1 MSPCALLVLGRLPSG
16 ACRPPASA
24 TRLPRRLPCS
34 CYCLPAAD
42 VRHSAHSTS
51 GLPCRDAG
59 LPAPATS
66 PPCPPGPPAVR
77 PPCSARRSGLP
88 ARLGTAVPPASL
100 PPCLARWR
108 LPGSLLHCSAAH
120 VAACLRA
127 RLLNCSVLTCC
138 VGRYCSAAAVHQ
150 SIHLSG
156 RCAAVRGASHPALRA
171 SGASLLDQLHCSPGS
186 SALCDCAG
194 YCVCLL
200 SLICLG

>member
-1 MSPCALLVLGRLPSG
+1 MPPCSCSAASRLAPAGRR
-16 ACRPPASA
+16 RPP
-24 TRLPRRLPCS
+24 LDRLPCS
-34 CYCLPAAD
+34 CCRLPAVG
-42 VRHSAHSTS
+42 VRLWPPVPRCQAAGHQPTLPFGPSA
-51 GLPCRDAG
+51 L
-59 LPAPATS
+59 
-66 PPCPPGPPAVR
+66 
-77 PPCSARRSGLP
+77 RRSGLP
-88 ARLGTAVPPASL
+88 TRLGTAVPPASL
-100 PPCLARWR
+100 PPCLAPWC